1 MISICMLKLCGDSIC
16 QDPEIILKTFLRNAT
31 FPLESKKTNVVPIHK
46 KGDKETIEDY
56 RPVSLLPI
64 FREVFECLLYDTNFL
79 RIITFKSIWV

>member
-1 MISICMLKLCGDSIC
+1 M
-16 QDPEIILKTFLRNAT
+16 E
-31 FPLESKKTNVVPIHK
+31 KTNVVPIHK